1 MKQVGFTVAELVVV
15 ITIMGI
21 LMGLGTIQIIGSKS
35 KARDTER
42 KSDIETIA
50 MHLENLYQSGNYD
63 DPISD
68 NNFAKGKYPSTSNMA
83 SEEGGPADLAKTLLR
98 DIDIKALYSPG
109 KTGDESDVS
118 LIVASANTELDANN
132 LDIDQYLYMPLTD
145 EGELCEGATD
155 ECRKFY
161 LYAKLENAKPDGI
174 TEYIYKVESK
184 NQ

>member
-63 DPISD
+63 DNDD
-68 NNFAKGKYPSTSNMA
+68 NKHFAKGKYPSTSNMA
-83 SEEGGPADLAKTLLR
+83 SVGSVSADLAKTLLR

-109 KTGDESDVS
+109 KTGSGSDVS
-118 LIVASANTELDANN
+118 LIVASTKAEPDADD
-132 LDIDQYLYMPLTD
+132 LSIDQYLYMPLTG
-145 EGELCEGATD
+145 EGELCEDATA

-161 LYAKLENAKPDGI
+161 LYAKLENAKPGVI
-174 TEYIYKVESK
+174 PEYIYKVESK